1 MMMQTYKLSELS
13 EAEIIALCER
23 PAVQFDKIAPAVQQ
37 IIGEVK
43 EKGDAA
49 LRAFNSRF
57 DGYTSE
63 QLVET
68 VPDLEEVRP
77 LLSEE
82 ACAAFD
88 TAFHNINA
96 FHMAQRPQSLSVQ
109 TMPGVDCY
117 REARPID
124 AVGLYV
130 PGGTAVLPSTVLMLG
145 VPAMIAGCSTR
156 VMATPP
162 REDGTVAPEI
172 LYCAALTGIT
182 HILKAGGAHGVAALA
197 YGTESV
203 PKVHKIFGPGN
214 QYVTCAK
221 MMLQQSQAQVAI
233 DMPAGPSEVLVI
245 ADNGSD
251 PEFLA
256 ADLLS
261 QAEHGADSQVL
272 FVCTDAQLLD
282 DTLSQIDAQLSHL
295 PRREAAEKALANS
308 SAVLADD
315 MDAAIAFSNRWAPE
329 HLIIA
334 SDNAED
340 YVPLIRNAGSVFL
353 GPWTPESAGDYASG
367 TNHTLPTSGYANM
380 YSGVSLDSFYKLITF
395 QKLSKEGL
403 QNLGRTV
410 EVMADAEGLEAH
422 KQAVSRRLNRIK
434 NEA

>member
-1 MMMQTYKLSELS
+1 MMMQTHKLSELS
-13 EAEIIALCER
+13 EAEIAALCER

-37 IIGEVK
+37 IIGEVR

-49 LRAFNSRF
+49 LRAFNTRF

-68 VPDLEEVRP
+68 VPGIEEVRP
-77 LLSEE
+77 LLSDE

-88 TAFHNINA
+88 TAFQNINA

-145 VPAMIAGCSTR
+145 VPAMIAGCPTR

-162 REDGTVAPEI
+162 RKDGTVAPEI

-221 MMLQQSQAQVAI
+221 MMLQQSEAQVAI

-245 ADNGSD
+245 ADTGSD

-282 DTLSQIDAQLSHL
+282 ETLSQIDAQLSHL

-334 SDNAED
+334 SEHAED

-410 EVMADAEGLEAH
+410 EVMAEAEGLEAH
-422 KQAVSRRLNRIK
+422 KQAVSRRLNRINK
-434 NEA
+434 EA